1 MRRSILVTILAT
13 LLCAIS
19 PAAEAAQFKI
29 ATVAPDGSFWMTEAK
44 KAAAEISERTYGRV
58 TFRFY
63 PGGTMGD
70 DSAVQR
76 KMRIGQL
83 HGGVFIAG
91 SFAHEVPDLYIYTL
105 PLLFKSYD
113 EVDAV
118 RSKTDATLIA
128 ALNDKG
134 FRTFGFIEGGFAY
147 LYSTKNGSSFSEL
160 KGQKA
165 WLPENDPI
173 GKVLIEEA
181 SLSPV
186 PLGLADVL
194 TGLQTGLV
202 DVVTGP
208 PVAAVALQWFTKVK
222 YAIEFPVVYTYGCMA
237 ISDRAWSTL
246 SADDKV
252 VVNEVLSEMTETL
265 DRRARQDNRGARAAL
280 EKQGVVTLTPSPDT
294 ERQWEELADR
304 ASAKLV
310 EQLGLNRKLLAEVE
324 AEIAALEAD
333 GSAGASDKQ

>member
-1 MRRSILVTILAT
+1 MRRSFLVIIIAA
-13 LLCAIS
+13 LLCSIS
-19 PAAEAAQFKI
+19 PAAEATQFKI

-44 KAAAEISERTYGRV
+44 KAAAEISDRTYGRV

-91 SFAHEVPDLYIYTL
+91 SFAHVVPDLHIYTL
-105 PLLFKSYD
+105 PLLFKTYD
-113 EVDAV
+113 EVDTV
-118 RSKTDATLIA
+118 RSKTDPKLIA
-128 ALNDKG
+128 ALNGKG
-134 FRTFGFIEGGFAY
+134 FHTFGFIEGGFAY
-147 LYSTKNGSSFSEL
+147 IYSTKKGASFSEL
-160 KGQKA
+160 EGRKA

-173 GKVLIEEA
+173 GQVLIEET

-222 YAIEFPVVYTYGCMA
+222 YAIEFPVVYTYGCMV
-237 ISDRAWSTL
+237 ISDRAWSSL

-252 VVNEVLSEMTETL
+252 VVDEVLSRMTKTL
-265 DRRARQDNRGARAAL
+265 DQRARQDNEGARTAL
-280 EKQGVVTLTPSPDT
+280 EQQGVVTLTPSSDT
-294 ERQWEELADR
+294 ERQWEALAKR
-304 ASAKLV
+304 SAERLV
-310 EQLGLNRKLLAEVE
+310 DQLGLNRDFLAEIE
-324 AEIAALEAD
+324 AEIATLDAG
-333 GSAGASDKQ
+333 GSSGASDNL

>member
-1 MRRSILVTILAT
+1 MRRSILVFVLAA
-13 LLCAIS
+13 LLCSMS
-19 PAAEAAQFKI
+19 PAAEATQFKI

-91 SFAHEVPDLYIYTL
+91 SFAHAVPDLYIYTL

-118 RSKTDATLIA
+118 RAKMDPKLMSD
-128 ALNDKG
+128 LNGKG
-134 FRTFGFIEGGFAY
+134 FHTFGFIEGGFAY
-147 LYSTKNGSSFSEL
+147 IYSTKKGASFSEL
-160 KGQKA
+160 DGQKA

-173 GKVLIEEA
+173 GEMLIEETP
-181 SLSPV
+181 LSPV

-222 YAIEFPVVYTYGCMA
+222 YAIEFPVVYTYGCMV

-246 SADDKV
+246 SSDDKV
-252 VVNEVLSEMTETL
+252 VVDEILSRMTKTL
-265 DRRARQDNRGARAAL
+265 DQRARQDNEGARAAL
-280 EKQGVVTLTPSPDT
+280 EKQGVVTQKTSPDT
-294 ERQWEELADR
+294 DRQWEDLADR

-310 EQLGLNRKLLAEVE
+310 DQLGLDRQRLAEIE
-324 AEIAALEAD
+324 AEIAVLDAD
-333 GSAGASDKQ
+333 GSAGASD

>member
-1 MRRSILVTILAT
+1 M
-13 LLCAIS
+13 S

-91 SFAHEVPDLYIYTL
+91 SFAHAVPDLYIYTL
-105 PLLFKSYD
+105 PLLFKTYN

-118 RSKTDATLIA
+118 RSKTDPKLIA
-128 ALNDKG
+128 ALGGKG
-134 FRTFGFIEGGFAY
+134 FHTFGFIEGGFAY
-147 LYSTKNGSSFSEL
+147 IYSTKKGASFSEL
-160 KGQKA
+160 KGRKA

-173 GKVLIEEA
+173 GKVLIEET

-222 YAIEFPVVYTYGCMA
+222 YAIEFPVVYTYGCMV

-246 SADDKV
+246 SADDKAV
-252 VVNEVLSEMTETL
+252 VEEVLRRMTMTL
-265 DRRARQDNRGARAAL
+265 DQRARQDNEGARAAL
-280 EKQGVVTLTPSPDT
+280 EKQGVVTLTTSPDT
-294 ERQWEELADR
+294 ENQWEKVADR
-304 ASAKLV
+304 AATKLV
-310 EQLGLNRKLLAEVE
+310 DQLGLNRELLAEIE
-324 AEIAALEAD
+324 AEIAALNAD
-333 GSAGASDKQ
+333 GSAGAPVNR

>member
-13 LLCAIS
+13 LLCSMS
-19 PAAEAAQFKI
+19 PVAEATQFKI

-70 DSAVQR
+70 DEAVQR

-83 HGGVFIAG
+83 HGGVFVAA
-91 SFAHEVPDLYIYTL
+91 SFAHLVPDLHIYTL

-118 RSKTDATLIA
+118 RSKTDPKLIA

-134 FRTFGFIEGGFAY
+134 FHAFGFIEGGFAY
-147 LYSTKNGSSFSEL
+147 IYSTKKGSSFSEL
-160 KGQKA
+160 EGQKA

-173 GKVLIEEA
+173 GRVLIEETP
-181 SLSPV
+181 LSPV

-222 YAIEFPVVYTYGCMA
+222 FAIEFPVVYTYGCMV
-237 ISDRAWSTL
+237 ISDRAWSSL

-252 VVNEVLSEMTETL
+252 VVGEVLTEMTKTL
-265 DRRARQDNRGARAAL
+265 DRRARQDNEGARNAL
-280 EKQGVVTLTPSPDT
+280 EKQGVVTLATSPETD
-294 ERQWEELADR
+294 RQWGELSKR
-304 ASAKLV
+304 AAARLV
-310 EQLGLNRKLLAEVE
+310 DQLGLDRRLLAEIE
-324 AEIAALEAD
+324 GEIAAVGNG
-333 GSAGASDKQ
+333 GSAGVSD

>member
-1 MRRSILVTILAT
+1 MRRSILVVAFVT
-13 LLCAIS
+13 LLCSLS
-19 PAAEAAQFKI
+19 PATDAVQLKI
-29 ATVAPDGSFWMTEAK
+29 ATVAPDGSFWMTEAR
-44 KAAAEISERTYGRV
+44 KAADEISERTYGRV

-70 DSAVQR
+70 DGAVLR

-83 HGGVFIAG
+83 QGGVFVAG
-91 SFAHEVPDLYIYTL
+91 SFDHVVPDVQIYTL
-105 PLLFKSYD
+105 PLLFKTYQ

-118 RSKTDATLIA
+118 RSKTDPKLIA
-128 ALNDKG
+128 ALDDNG
-134 FRTFGFIEGGFAY
+134 YHTFGFIEGGFAY
-147 LYSTKNGSSFSEL
+147 IYSTKKGSSFAEL
-160 KGQKA
+160 EGQKA

-173 GKVLIEEA
+173 GRVLIEET

-237 ISDRAWSTL
+237 VSDRAWSTL
-246 SADDKV
+246 SADDRGV
-252 VVNEVLSEMTETL
+252 VEEVLGRMTRTL
-265 DRRARQDNRGARAAL
+265 DQRARQDNEGAREAL
-280 EKQGVVTLTPSPDT
+280 EKQGVVTLAPSPET
-294 ERQWEELADR
+294 KQQWEELAHR
-304 ASAKLV
+304 ATAKLV
-310 EQLGLNRKLLAEVE
+310 DQLGLNRKLLAEIE
-324 AEIAALEAD
+324 AEIAAVRAA
-333 GSAGASDKQ
+333 GSAGESDHP

>member
-1 MRRSILVTILAT
+1 MRRSILVLIIAA
-13 LLCAIS
+13 LLCSIS
-19 PAAEAAQFKI
+19 PAAEATQFKI

-91 SFAHEVPDLYIYTL
+91 SFAHVVPDLQIYTL
-105 PLLFKSYD
+105 PLLFKTYE

-118 RSKTDATLIA
+118 RSKTDPKLIA

-147 LYSTKNGSSFSEL
+147 IYSTKKGSSFAEL
-160 KGQKA
+160 EGRKA

-173 GKVLIEEA
+173 GQVLIEET

-208 PVAAVALQWFTKVK
+208 PVAAVALQWFTKVR
-222 YAIEFPVVYTYGCMA
+222 YAIEFPVVYTYGCMV
-237 ISDRAWSTL
+237 ISDRAWSSL

-252 VVNEVLSEMTETL
+252 VVGEVLGRMTKTL
-265 DRRARQDNRGARAAL
+265 DRRARQDNEGARTAL
-280 EKQGVVTLTPSPDT
+280 EQQGVITLTPSSET
-294 ERQWEELADR
+294 EKQWEALAER
-304 ASAKLV
+304 SSKRLV
-310 EQLGLNRKLLAEVE
+310 DQLGLNHDFLAEIE
-324 AEIAALEAD
+324 AEISAAEAG
-333 GSAGASDKQ
+333 GSSGASDNL